1 MMPSEDKQKL
11 FERMHEQL
19 GRRVPEIPKEFEDPQ
34 IEREYLAW
42 RHARWEANLEKI
54 GVYSL
59 RKQAAMQ
66 GA

>member
-1 MMPSEDKQKL
+1 MPSEDKQKL

-19 GRRVPEIPKEFEDPQ
+19 ERRVPEIPKEFENPQ
-34 IEREYLAW
+34 MEREYLDW
-42 RHARWEANLEKI
+42 RHARWEATLEKH

-59 RKQAAMQ
+59 RKQAEMQ